1 MERMNTKIKESELI
15 LNSDGSVY
23 HLHVLPEQIADDVIL
38 VGDPQRVEVIGNY
51 FDSIEC
57 KVENREF
64 ITITGTLKGKRFSVV
79 GTGIG
84 TDNIDIVLNELDAA
98 VNIDLKKRE
107 IKEHKRSL
115 NFIRLGTSGALQEE
129 IPVDSLVFSKYGL
142 GFDNLLHFY
151 KQSNEVIEHQMI
163 NDLMKHSNWTKD
175 FVNPYAVECSD
186 KLEKRLGEGLIKGI
200 TATASGFYGPQGR
213 ILRLQLNDEYFNQKL
228 ESFSFDKYKV
238 TNFEME
244 TSALY
249 GLSKMLGH
257 NAVTICAII
266 ANRYKKEYSK
276 DYKKTVVSMIEMILE
291 RLVE

>member
-1 MERMNTKIKESELI
+1 MTQKIKESELI
-15 LNSDGSVY
+15 LNADGSVY
-23 HLHVLPEQIADDVIL
+23 HLHLLPHQIADDVIL

-51 FDSIEC
+51 FDTIEC

-64 ITITGTLKGKRFSVV
+64 ITITGSLKGKRISVV

-84 TDNIDIVLNELDAA
+84 TDNIDIVLNEIDAA
-98 VNIDLKKRE
+98 VNIDLEKRE
-107 IKEHKRSL
+107 IKEEKRVL

-151 KQSNEVIEHQMI
+151 KNGNQIIEKEML
-163 NDLMKHSNWTKD
+163 DALMKHGNWNTN
-175 FVNPYAVECSD
+175 FVNPYIIACSND
-186 KLEKRLGEGLIKGI
+186 LEKRLGEGLIKGI

-213 ILRLQLNDEYFNQKL
+213 VLRLALADADMNQKL
-228 ESFSFDKYKV
+228 ETFRFGSQKV

-276 DYKKTVVSMIEMILE
+276 DYKKTVVKMVELVLE
-291 RLVE
+291 RIVEK

>member
-1 MERMNTKIKESELI
+1 MNTKIKESELI

>member
-1 MERMNTKIKESELI
+1 MSQIIKESELI
-15 LNSDGSVY
+15 LNADGSVY
-23 HLHVLPEQIADDVIL
+23 HLHVLPEQIADDIIL

-64 ITITGTLKGKRFSVV
+64 ITITGILKGKRISVV

-98 VNIDLKKRE
+98 VNIDLKRRE
-107 IKEHKRSL
+107 IKEQKRSL

-129 IPVDSLVFSKYGL
+129 IPVDSFVFSKYGL

-163 NDLMKHSNWTKD
+163 DDLMVHSKWTMD

-186 KLEKRLGEGLIKGI
+186 QLEKRLGDGFIKGI

-213 ILRLQLNDEYFNQKL
+213 ILRLNLNDEYFNQKL
-228 ESFSFDKYKV
+228 ETFNYGKYKV

-276 DYKKTVVSMIEMILE
+276 DYKKTVVSMIEIILE